1 MAVFG
6 SIKCQRW
13 DSTIDL
19 KQRQDFK
26 IDTSAY
32 EKISVEQKLWKEQK
46 MKAKILIIYGLP

>member
-1 MAVFG
+1 MAVFC

-13 DSTIDL
+13 DSNIDL

-32 EKISVEQKLWKEQK
+32 EKFSVE
-46 MKAKILIIYGLP
+46 